1 MQLRYSKFCLYVIDS
16 LLVCHII
23 IASFSRIFEVYHSFI
38 GAITKIDFDQLQMK
52 FDLSDWEEV

>member
-1 MQLRYSKFCLYVIDS
+1 MILRHSNVFLHVIDS

-23 IASFSRIFEVYHSFI
+23 ITSFPRIFEVYHSFI

-52 FDLSDWEEV
+52 FDLSDGEEV